1 MDKWYNRAWLHI
13 LEELKVDQEKGI
25 DESEIDSRKNE
36 FGNNIIFVEKKESV
50 LKILLKQ
57 IINPFIIYIL
67 ISIIFSFYV
76 KTYFIAIIDVVF
88 IIGFG
93 AIFYMNYKK
102 TYEFIDELDIL
113 NNINVKIIRN
123 YTTQLVKSSELVT
136 GDIVYLSKNSIVPAD
151 IRILECKRLKVD
163 EYLVT
168 GEREPSSKYSTKIEE
183 KDIPLSIISNMAFM
197 GSKVISG
204 EAVGVVVEVGE
215 KTQIGKIISF
225 VRVNKSGEEVLKNTI
240 IKYLNKIVVYILTSL
255 LAVGVIHYLYYKNL
269 SLTSDV
275 FMNAFIVSYPIW
287 AFIALFSVAYYELNS
302 LRKKGIH
309 INSLETLS
317 KISHIHGIFMNK
329 LGALSKEECEVR
341 RIYTDGT
348 YVNLYDIEAFKGIN
362 ASRLIDIAYLAS
374 SSNINSRDKA
384 INSFIEESG
393 ILDLLEEGSRMKI
406 FDIPYDNS
414 KRLKTSVNKI
424 DNFYR
429 AHVIGDVDAI
439 LDSCIHIMKN
449 GFEIELTREE
459 IDDIKNA
466 HIEMSNSGLRV
477 VALAYRN
484 FNYEPSIKENIE
496 SNLVLVGLIA
506 IKNEM
511 NISAKDDIGY
521 CKDTGI
527 LPIIFTDD
535 DKLSCLYTLKALGIK
550 GGLEKI
556 QSGIEID
563 YTTHEEF
570 VRNIH
575 KYRVFSRINSYHK
588 YIILKQ
594 LKERGTNVMIFLD
607 NMTHIPLMNLSCLD
621 VGVGKNLTNM
631 IKKLCH
637 IYIEDQYLHN
647 MLLVIKRCK
656 FIDKGKN
663 YMEKFL
669 LSITPLTTVIAF
681 AYIVYFNGEN
691 LSLSYAL
698 YSIIPAILALKMF
711 YSGNKIFN
719 IWSYIILAFIFIG
732 VIALIYF
739 NGMSLSFLIF
749 FIIYV
754 GINMHLYRK
763 VMK

>member
-1 MDKWYNRAWLHI
+1 MDKWYNRAWLHV
-13 LEELKVDQEKGI
+13 LEELQVNQEKGL

-36 FGNNIIFVEKKESV
+36 FGNNIIFVETKESILKV
-50 LKILLKQ
+50 LLRQ
-57 IINPFIIYIL
+57 IINPFVIYIL
-67 ISIIFSFYV
+67 ISTIFSFYL
-76 KTYFIAIIDVVF
+76 KSYFLAIINIIF
-88 IIGFG
+88 IFGFVT
-93 AIFYMNYKK
+93 IFYMDYKK
-102 TYEFIDELDIL
+102 TYGFIDELDVL
-113 NNINVKIIRN
+113 NNINVKVMRN
-123 YTTQLVKSSELVT
+123 YTTRIVKSSELAV
-136 GDIVYLSKNSIVPAD
+136 GDIVQLSRDSIVPAD

-183 KDIPLSIISNMAFM
+183 KDIPLSIVSNMAFM
-197 GSKVISG
+197 GSRVISG

-225 VRVNKSGEEVLKNTI
+225 VRVNNSGEEVLKNTI
-240 IKYLNKIVVYILTSL
+240 IKYLNKVVVYILISL
-255 LAVGVIHYLYYKNL
+255 IAGSGLHYLYYRDLNL
-269 SLTSDV
+269 TNDV
-275 FMNAFIVSYPIW
+275 FMNSFMVSYPIW
-287 AFIALFSVAYYELNS
+287 AFVVLFFVAYYELKS
-302 LRKKGIH
+302 LQKKGIY

-341 RIYTDGT
+341 RIYADGN
-348 YVNLYDIEAFKGIN
+348 YVNLYDVEAFKEIS
-362 ASRLIDIAYLAS
+362 ASRLINIAYLAS
-374 SSNINSRDKA
+374 ASNINSIDKA
-384 INSFIEESG
+384 INHFIEQNG
-393 ILDLLEEGSRMKI
+393 IIDTLEEEPRLKI

-414 KRLKTSVNKI
+414 KRLKTSVNKV
-424 DNFYR
+424 DSFYR

-439 LDSCIHIMKN
+439 LDSCIHIMKD
-449 GFEIELTREE
+449 GFEVELTREE

-466 HIEMSNSGLRV
+466 HIEMSNIGLRV

-484 FNYEPSIKENIE
+484 FSYEPSPKENIE

-511 NISAKDDIGY
+511 NINAKEDIGY

-535 DKLSCLYTLKALGIK
+535 DKLSCLYGLKTLEIK
-550 GGLEKI
+550 GGLDKI

-563 YTTHEEF
+563 YTNHEEF
-570 VRNIH
+570 IRNIH
-575 KYRVFSRINSYHK
+575 KYRMFSRINSYHK

-594 LKERGTNVMIFLD
+594 LKERGTNMMIFLD
-607 NMTHIPLMNLSCLD
+607 NMTHIPLMSLSCLE

-637 IYIEDQYLHN
+637 IYIEDDYLHN

-656 FIDKGKN
+656 FIDKGKGH
-663 YMEKFL
+663 MEKFL
-669 LSITPLTTVIAF
+669 LSITPLTTLMAF

-691 LSLSYAL
+691 LVLAYAV

-711 YSGNKIFN
+711 YGGIKIFN
-719 IWSYIILAFIFIG
+719 IWSYVILMFIFIG
-732 VIALIYF
+732 IIALIYF
-739 NGMSLSFLIF
+739 TNMDLSFLIF
-749 FIIYV
+749 FIVYIA
-754 GINMHLYRK
+754 INMHLYRTI
-763 VMK
+763 MK

>member
-13 LEELKVDQEKGI
+13 LEELQVNQEKGL

-36 FGNNIIFVEKKESV
+36 FGNNIIFVETKESILKV
-50 LKILLKQ
+50 LIRQ
-57 IINPFIIYIL
+57 IINPFVIYIL
-67 ISIIFSFYV
+67 ISTIFSFYL
-76 KTYFIAIIDVVF
+76 KSYFLAIINIIF
-88 IIGFG
+88 IFGFVT
-93 AIFYMNYKK
+93 IFYMDYKK
-102 TYEFIDELDIL
+102 TYGFIDELDVL
-113 NNINVKIIRN
+113 NNINVKVMRN
-123 YTTQLVKSSELVT
+123 YTTRIVKSSELAV
-136 GDIVYLSKNSIVPAD
+136 GDIVQLSRDSIVPAD

-183 KDIPLSIISNMAFM
+183 KDIPLSIVSNMAFM

-225 VRVNKSGEEVLKNTI
+225 VRVNNSGEEVLKNTI
-240 IKYLNKIVVYILTSL
+240 IKYLNKVVVYILISL
-255 LAVGVIHYLYYKNL
+255 IAGSGLHYLYYRELNL
-269 SLTSDV
+269 TNDV
-275 FMNAFIVSYPIW
+275 FMNSFMVSYPIW
-287 AFIALFSVAYYELNS
+287 AFVVLFFVAYYELKS
-302 LRKKGIH
+302 LQKKGIY

-341 RIYTDGT
+341 RIYADGN
-348 YVNLYDIEAFKGIN
+348 YVNLYDVEAFKEIS
-362 ASRLIDIAYLAS
+362 ASRLINIAYLAS
-374 SSNINSRDKA
+374 ASNINSIDKA
-384 INSFIEESG
+384 INHFIEQNG
-393 ILDLLEEGSRMKI
+393 IIDTLEEEPRLKI

-414 KRLKTSVNKI
+414 KRLKTSVNKV
-424 DNFYR
+424 DSFYR

-439 LDSCIHIMKN
+439 LDSCIHIMKD
-449 GFEIELTREE
+449 GFEVELTREE

-466 HIEMSNSGLRV
+466 HIEMSNIGLRV

-484 FNYEPSIKENIE
+484 FSYEPSPKENIE

-511 NISAKDDIGY
+511 NINAKEDIGY

-535 DKLSCLYTLKALGIK
+535 DKLSCLYGLKTLGIK
-550 GGLEKI
+550 GGLDKI

-563 YTTHEEF
+563 YTNHEEF
-570 VRNIH
+570 IRNIH
-575 KYRVFSRINSYHK
+575 KYRMFSRINSYHK

-594 LKERGTNVMIFLD
+594 LKERGTNMMIFLD
-607 NMTHIPLMNLSCLD
+607 NMTHIPLMSLSCLE

-637 IYIEDQYLHN
+637 IYIEDDYLHN

-656 FIDKGKN
+656 FIDKGKG

-669 LSITPLTTVIAF
+669 LSITPLTTLMTF
-681 AYIVYFNGEN
+681 AYIIYFNGEN
-691 LSLSYAL
+691 LVLAYVV

-711 YSGNKIFN
+711 YGGIKIFN
-719 IWSYIILAFIFIG
+719 IWSYVILMFIFIG
-732 VIALIYF
+732 IIALIYF
-739 NGMSLSFLIF
+739 TNMDLSFLIF
-749 FIIYV
+749 FIVYIA
-754 GINMHLYRK
+754 INMHLYRTI
-763 VMK
+763 MK